1 MNSKLSLLDAIKA
14 VLSDDLLKPQY
25 RCLTNKHI
33 TTGHCYAASEALYHI
48 FGSSLNWIPV
58 CGRDETGTHWW
69 LKSRHTNEI
78 LDITSEQF
86 TFFGKKP
93 PYENSRPCGFLTKQ
107 PSKRAKTIINRLIDM
122 DLQVNPLLI

>member
-48 FGSSLNWIPV
+48 FGGSLNWIPV

-69 LKSRHTNEI
+69 LKVVTQMKYSILQANSLLSLVKNHHTRI
-78 LDITSEQF
+78 V
-86 TFFGKKP
+86 
-93 PYENSRPCGFLTKQ
+93 
-107 PSKRAKTIINRLIDM
+107 
-122 DLQVNPLLI
+122 DLADS